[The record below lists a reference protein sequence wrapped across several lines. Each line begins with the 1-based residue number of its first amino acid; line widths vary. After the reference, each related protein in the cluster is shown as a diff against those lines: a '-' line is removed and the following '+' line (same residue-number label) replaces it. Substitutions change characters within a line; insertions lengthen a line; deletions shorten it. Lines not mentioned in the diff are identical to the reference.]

1 VPDAVSLAPFGGAV
15 TNRGQERRRHL
26 LRVSARLIRERGFEA
41 LSVNELAGE
50 AGISVGGLY
59 RHIKTKAD
67 LLVLAC
73 DEIQAGMREH
83 VLEAAAG
90 GSTPGERLSA
100 AIEAYWLYCYERSDI
115 ILLTYRDY
123 RSLPQ
128 DAQARYK
135 QHELELNQFFRDL
148 IRSGVLVGEF
158 QSRDDKALATQI
170 IFLSHISAFKRWAL
184 RGSDPATLAKETAEL
199 FLTRL
204 RADISP
210 RATSGKETRRGR
222 RS

>member
-1 VPDAVSLAPFGGAV
+1 VPDTLSLAPPGTAV
-15 TNRGQERRRHL
+15 TSRGRERRQHL

-41 LSVNELAGE
+41 LSVSDLAEE

-83 VLEAAAG
+83 VLEAAAR
-90 GSTPGERLSA
+90 GSTPSERLSA

-115 ILLTYRDY
+115 ILMTYRDY

-135 QHELELNQFFRDL
+135 QYELELTQFFRDL

-158 QSRDDKALATQI
+158 ENRDDKALATQI

-184 RGSDPATLAKETAEL
+184 RGSDPATLARETAEL

-204 RADISP
+204 RSDGSP
-210 RATSGKETRRGR
+210 HATASKETRRGR
-222 RS
+222 RN